1 MSEHANSL
9 KEGKKSCQCI
19 TRLIKLEISFEPC
32 NRINFCTRLL
42 LFLRFFS
49 TWIHTVPPFL
59 QSMKLIEKNI
69 EDPTESSLFVFPVF
83 DVTRSIAYLF
93 PDNFLFI
100 RKFYRIFITQIDRL
114 KIKKEKFENKSK
126 SSRS

>member
-49 TWIHTVPPFL
+49 TSIHTVPPFL

-83 DVTRSIAYLF
+83 DVKRSIAYLF

-100 RKFYRIFITQIDRL
+100 RKLSYIYHTNK

>member
-59 QSMKLIEKNI
+59 QSINLIEENI

-83 DVTRSIAYLF
+83 DVKRSIAYLF
-93 PDNFLFI
+93 RIIFFLFVN
-100 RKFYRIFITQIDRL
+100 YRIFITQIDRL